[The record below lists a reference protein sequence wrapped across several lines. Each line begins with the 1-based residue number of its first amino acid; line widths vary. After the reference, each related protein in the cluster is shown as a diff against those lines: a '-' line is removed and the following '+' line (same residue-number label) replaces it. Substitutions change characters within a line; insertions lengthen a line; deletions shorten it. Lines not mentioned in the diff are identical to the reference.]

1 MKRLTKVNP
10 REIIEMVRSH
20 AQGLDDDV
28 NLTATRME
36 HIRVTARANEA
47 HQILNLLTELWGETS
62 GEATDT
68 A

>member
-1 MKRLTKVNP
+1 MNP
-10 REIIEMVRSH
+10 SEIIDMVRAH
-20 AQGLDDDV
+20 AQGLDSDV
-28 NLTATRME
+28 NLTATRVE

-47 HQILNLLTELWGETS
+47 HQILNLLIDLWGETS

>member
-1 MKRLTKVNP
+1 VTP
-10 REIIEMVRSH
+10 DEIIELVRSH
-20 AQGLDDDV
+20 ADGIDADV
-28 NLTATRME
+28 NLTATRIE

-47 HQILNLLTELWGETS
+47 HQILNALTELWGETS

>member
-1 MKRLTKVNP
+1 MSK
-10 REIIEMVRSH
+10 REIIDMVRSH
-20 AQGLDDDV
+20 AQGLENDV
-28 NLTATRME
+28 NQTSTRVE

-47 HQILNLLTELWGETS
+47 HQILNLLTDLWGETS